1 MILDH
6 FLGRS
11 LWIFFPQF
19 SELRFGFNI
28 VVWVFFLNNSSFLC
42 IFQVK
47 IFDLRLLIKDSNFY
61 WLCQVL
67 SLESDTRLCARVLF
81 SMSECL
87 AEKRRVSPYNAIWW
101 CRQQTLRKL
110 MKNMTLKSWIFWN
123 WQSLPELSDLE
134 KSDLKI
140 RSRSVKKRST
150 IRSRSWSRKMVKSD
164 LRSDQKVICR
174 SRSWSVDQ
182 DRHYFGTR

>member
-1 MILDH
+1 MIFDHIKITCSKSDLRSDQDHDLEFSQKVIGDKIVILDH

-28 VVWVFFLNNSSFLC
+28 VVWVLFLNNSSFLC

-67 SLESDTRLCARVLF
+67 SLESDTRLCIKKLELFRKIVSTFNQRNSSLISCNFNTMMAAKFKCCCLRARVVFNEWVF
-81 SMSECL
+81 SWE
-87 AEKRRVSPYNAIWW
+87 
-101 CRQQTLRKL
+101 
-110 MKNMTLKSWIFWN
+110 
-123 WQSLPELSDLE
+123 E
-134 KSDLKI
+134 KS
-140 RSRSVKKRST
+140 
-150 IRSRSWSRKMVKSD
+150 
-164 LRSDQKVICR
+164 
-174 SRSWSVDQ
+174 
-182 DRHYFGTR
+182 